1 MQLAEL
7 HPALTHFPIALLM
20 AAFFFQ
26 MIVLLKPKWM
36 APTVP
41 LWILGLSETITL
53 FAILS
58 GEAAADLAASNAGVS
73 QEVTDLIASHEQ
85 FGNITI
91 WGSLILFGGWFWLR
105 LRYGDSRRL
114 GIVTL
119 VCLFFLMLVVF
130 YSGNL
135 GSSLVFDHGVGV
147 KLP

>member
-1 MQLAEL
+1 
-7 HPALTHFPIALLM
+7 
-20 AAFFFQ
+20 
-26 MIVLLKPKWM
+26 V
-36 APTVP
+36 
-41 LWILGLSETITL
+41 TITL

-73 QEVTDLIASHEQ
+73 QEVADLIASHEQ